1 MTPMNIYLRFL
12 TGSYTMRYI
21 FRSIIRMVGWT
32 GVGARL
38 EARRPARRPLQQLNR
53 KWRGMTEKGQIEE
66 LCRR

>member
-1 MTPMNIYLRFL
+1 
-12 TGSYTMRYI
+12 
-21 FRSIIRMVGWT
+21 MVGWT

-53 KWRGMTEKGQIEE
+53 KWRGMAEKGQIEE